1 MGTEEKD
8 LNHFV
13 SSLKKIAK
21 KYLKLNLDPIVQKPV
36 YNEPIYYMR
45 PCEAYHAYKKY
56 VSIDEAKDEVAAESI
71 MIYPPGIPVVIPGEV
86 ISEEIINDLN
96 DYLKKGSTI
105 ISESELGFIKVVD
118 LENTHSEE
126 D

>member
-1 MGTEEKD
+1 
-8 LNHFV
+8 
-13 SSLKKIAK
+13 
-21 KYLKLNLDPIVQKPV
+21 
-36 YNEPIYYMR
+36 
-45 PCEAYHAYKKY
+45 
-56 VSIDEAKDEVAAESI
+56 

-105 ISESELGFIKVVD
+105 LSESELGFIKVVD